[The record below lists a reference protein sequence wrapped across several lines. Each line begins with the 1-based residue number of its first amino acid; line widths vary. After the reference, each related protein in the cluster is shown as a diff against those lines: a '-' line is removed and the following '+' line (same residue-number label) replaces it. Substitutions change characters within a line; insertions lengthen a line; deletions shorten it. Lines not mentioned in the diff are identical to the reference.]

1 MTTRIAL
8 VPGVLAL
15 LPEYA
20 GQVDPVADLRAA
32 CLQAVAWL
40 GPDVTVIADTQGAR
54 VAEALLAGLDTSASA
69 LYSTNEGGSP
79 RALSSTNE
87 GGSASAL
94 SSTGEGCGGA
104 LSSTSEGGGAGA
116 PYSTDEAGAAY
127 LIVANGSA
135 CRTEKAPGFLDQ
147 RATGFDGTLGAAL
160 QTGDRVHLRGFDRAL
175 AEELAVGNPAGF
187 AALADLLTGA
197 ERAVVDYA
205 DDPFGV
211 QYWVMRWRCES

>member
-40 GPDVTVIADTQGAR
+40 GPDVTVIADAQGAR

-69 LYSTNEGGSP
+69 PY
-79 RALSSTNE
+79 STNE
-87 GGSASAL
+87 GGSASAPYA
-94 SSTGEGCGGA
+94 TNEAGGA
-104 LSSTSEGGGAGA
+104 RA
-116 PYSTDEAGAAY
+116 PYSTNEGAAAY
-127 LIVANGSA
+127 LVVANGSA

-147 RATGFDGTLGAAL
+147 RATGFDDALGAAL
-160 QTGDRVHLRGFDRAL
+160 QTGDREHLRGFDRAL